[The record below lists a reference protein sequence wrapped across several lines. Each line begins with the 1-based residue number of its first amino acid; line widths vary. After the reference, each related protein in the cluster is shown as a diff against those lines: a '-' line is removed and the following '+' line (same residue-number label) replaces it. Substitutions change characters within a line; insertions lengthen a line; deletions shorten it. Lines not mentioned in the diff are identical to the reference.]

1 MGSDVFGD
9 EVEHHKVLDNV
20 KSHKKKNDSKST
32 NMNKW
37 KTKS

>member
-20 KSHKKKNDSKST
+20 KSHKKKKRQEVNEHE
-32 NMNKW
+32 
-37 KTKS
+37 